1 MIESKVAVYGAI
13 TANLAIAA
21 VKFVVAAM
29 TGSSAMLA
37 EGFHS
42 TVDAGN
48 GALLLVG
55 LHLSKREAT
64 PEHPFGHGK
73 ELFFW
78 SLIVAV
84 LIFGIGGGLSIYEGV
99 VHISNPS
106 RVGDPFWAYVVLA
119 AAALFEA
126 TSLAIAMRR
135 FLRQKGE
142 RPFWAAM
149 HASKDPATYTVIAE
163 DSAALLGILFAA
175 GGVWASHRFGIA
187 ELDGVASIAI
197 GVLLACV
204 AILLIAEARDLL
216 IGEGLGREAA
226 RDIRELVL
234 ADERIRAVGPL
245 LSMFMGP
252 DEVLVTL
259 DVEFNDAL
267 PAEELARAVT
277 DAETRIVARYPKI
290 RRIYL
295 EARDLDGTADSIR
308 DADGSR

>member
-13 TANLAIAA
+13 AANLAIAA

-48 GALLLVG
+48 GTLLLVG

-99 VHISNPS
+99 VHIRSPS
-106 RVGDPFWAYVVLA
+106 PVDDPFWAYVVLA
-119 AAALFEA
+119 AAAVFESA
-126 TSLAIAMRR
+126 SLTVAMRR
-135 FLRQKGE
+135 FLRQKGQ

-175 GGVWASHRFGIA
+175 CGIWASHYYGIA

-197 GVLLACV
+197 GALLACV
-204 AILLIAEARDLL
+204 AVLLIAEARDLL
-216 IGEGLGREAA
+216 IGEGLGRDAA
-226 RDIRELVL
+226 RDIRRTVL

-245 LSMFMGP
+245 LSMYMGP

-259 DVEFNDAL
+259 DVEFDDAL
-267 PAEELARAVT
+267 PAEEIARAVS
-277 DAETRIVARYPKI
+277 DVEARIVARHPAI

-295 EARDLDGTADSIR
+295 EPRDLARTAHAIREPDS
-308 DADGSR
+308 SR